1 MKVIVQKSVL
11 IVEDEYLIA
20 MDLARMIEGDGWKVI
35 GPVPSVPAALRLLQD
50 ELPTVAMLDVNLGG
64 EVVTPVAEKLRAHNI
79 PFAIASAYD
88 KPENVGGAIL
98 AGVPN
103 VGKPTNERRLLETLR
118 LLTGS
123 EAPR

>member
-1 MKVIVQKSVL
+1 MQKTVL
-11 IVEDEYLIA
+11 IVEDEFLIA
-20 MDLARMIEGDGWKVI
+20 MDLARMIEGDGWTVI
-35 GPVPSVPAALRLLQD
+35 GPVPSVQQALRLLED
-50 ELPTVAMLDVNLGG
+50 GLPTVAMLDVNLGG

-103 VGKPTNERRLLETLR
+103 VGKPTNERRLLEALR